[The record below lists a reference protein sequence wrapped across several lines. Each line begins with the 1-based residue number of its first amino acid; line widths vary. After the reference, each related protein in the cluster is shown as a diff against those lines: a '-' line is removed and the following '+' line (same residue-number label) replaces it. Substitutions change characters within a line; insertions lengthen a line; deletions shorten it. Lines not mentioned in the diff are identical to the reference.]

1 MKNDDCPVE
10 WNTLQALQ
18 ALLAN
23 SNANNT
29 NNPFKHLNFQDK
41 CVVLFTVVYYLNFR
55 KIADTP
61 PRFYIFL
68 HGGEDWRFYL
78 CHVRISS
85 IHLH

>member
-29 NNPFKHLNFQDK
+29 NKPIQ
-41 CVVLFTVVYYLNFR
+41 
-55 KIADTP
+55 TP
-61 PRFYIFL
+61 QFS
-68 HGGEDWRFYL
+68 G
-78 CHVRISS
+78 
-85 IHLH
+85 